1 MKIGQQLSVV
11 VYACAAL
18 TMITLLITVELF
30 YKQTQVQHR
39 LDAIVSLHSQ
49 IDAVRGRLWLYQQY
63 HSAETRQ
70 DAYHANQTLL
80 QRLREQN
87 RELPIQSLQA
97 IRQAAQSIDTLLVLS
112 ARRHSDTNA
121 NDTSQMMVFSRYN
134 MLLQTMSEAA
144 FSMRQEAMHSA
155 GQQQKALLILHG
167 GVLILL
173 ALLVTVLATNTRRRF
188 FQRLEELHDDVAKI
202 KQGDLTTQLSLETS
216 DEMSDLASHV
226 NEMKRTLKNT
236 MVRKEQLAEEI
247 AQQTQQLR
255 EQQQQLMYLAEHDE
269 LTRLF
274 NRRAFESHVEVAL
287 MRASRA
293 QTKAALLFI
302 DVNRFKEVNDTYGHG
317 VGDELLKV
325 VSQRLKLAVRRSDL
339 VGRLG
344 GDEFI
349 VWLDLLADK
358 QALQEVI
365 ERIIQEMR
373 APMVTNGAEL
383 ELSLSIGVSCF
394 PTDGL
399 ELQQL
404 MNQADAAMYHAKAN
418 PSAGCCFYSNLNI
431 REIE

>member
-1 MKIGQQLSVV
+1 
-11 VYACAAL
+11 
-18 TMITLLITVELF
+18 
-30 YKQTQVQHR
+30 
-39 LDAIVSLHSQ
+39 
-49 IDAVRGRLWLYQQY
+49 
-63 HSAETRQ
+63 
-70 DAYHANQTLL
+70 
-80 QRLREQN
+80 
-87 RELPIQSLQA
+87 
-97 IRQAAQSIDTLLVLS
+97 
-112 ARRHSDTNA
+112 
-121 NDTSQMMVFSRYN
+121 
-134 MLLQTMSEAA
+134 
-144 FSMRQEAMHSA
+144 
-155 GQQQKALLILHG
+155 
-167 GVLILL
+167 
-173 ALLVTVLATNTRRRF
+173 
-188 FQRLEELHDDVAKI
+188 
-202 KQGDLTTQLSLETS
+202 
-216 DEMSDLASHV
+216 
-226 NEMKRTLKNT
+226 MKRTLKNT

-404 MNQADAAMYHAKAN
+404 MNQADSAMYHAKAN
-418 PSAGCCFYSNLNI
+418 PSAGCCFYSNLNT

>member
-80 QRLREQN
+80 QRLREKN
-87 RELPIQSLQA
+87 SELPLQSIQV

-112 ARRHSDTNA
+112 ARRHSEINTT
-121 NDTSQMMVFSRYN
+121 DTSRLMVFSRYN

-155 GQQQKALLILHG
+155 GQQQKALLLLHG

-173 ALLVTVLATNTRRRF
+173 ALLVTALATNTRRRF

-216 DEMSDLASHV
+216 DEMSDLAAHV

-358 QALQEVI
+358 QALHEVI
-365 ERIIQEMR
+365 ERIMQEMR

-418 PSAGCCFYSNLNI
+418 PSAGCCFYSNLNT